1 MLQKSTL
8 AHYIA
13 AIILTGYGKHQVAS
27 TLDALVIH
35 QQAKG

>member
-27 TLDALVIH
+27 TLGVLVIFKH
-35 QQAKG
+35 AKG